1 MLDRFK
7 TFWQGVMLAPFV
19 NLFIRLGISP
29 DVVTVVGTLGV
40 SAGALVFF
48 PQGMLWQG
56 VLVVTAFVFSDL
68 IDGAMARK
76 IGRTDGFG
84 AFLDS
89 TLDRVADAAL
99 FGGMALFFA
108 WQAEDRLYLV
118 RHPGVPGDGRV
129 TSYARAKGEQLGY
142 DAKTGLAERPDR
154 LVGLLVPTFFGD
166 LLDLPVLC
174 EVGAVVI
181 AVREHDHRRPADLA
195 RPPPGAGPRR
205 RYRIG
210 SAARG
215 RPRLGACPST
225 SPRHTH
231 RRPADGSSPAPPAS
245 SAAWPRC
252 SRAA

>member
-7 TFWQGVMLAPFV
+7 AFWQGVMLAPFV
-19 NLFIRLGISP
+19 NLFIKLGISP
-29 DVVTVVGTLGV
+29 DLVTVVGTVGV

-48 PQGMLWQG
+48 PQGMVWQG

-76 IGRTDGFG
+76 LGRSSSFG

-108 WQAEDRLYLV
+108 WQAEDRVMLAVTLV
-118 RHPGVPGDGRV
+118 CLVMGSI

-154 LVGLLVPTFFGD
+154 LVGLLVPAFFGD
-166 LLDLPVLC
+166 LLDVPEIY
-174 EVGAVVI
+174 EVALWLIAALSTITVVQRILKVRRQAV
-181 AVREHDHRRPADLA
+181 A
-195 RPPPGAGPRR
+195 RPDTESASGPPQ
-205 RYRIG
+205 
-210 SAARG
+210 
-215 RPRLGACPST
+215 T
-225 SPRHTH
+225 
-231 RRPADGSSPAPPAS
+231 
-245 SAAWPRC
+245 
-252 SRAA
+252 